1 MQLTIDIP
9 EPLYIEMRSQAQRE
23 SKSVEEVF
31 IQRAASGQVGNSE
44 THMKS
49 GRIKLPLI
57 VGGDPGPLLHVGVVN
72 LNDFMFATDDELEDL
87 T

>member
-1 MQLTIDIP
+1 MQLTVDIP
-9 EPLYIEMRSQAQRE
+9 EPLYSEMSSQAQRE

-44 THMKS
+44 THVKS
-49 GRIKLPLI
+49 GRVKLPLI
-57 VGGDPGPLLHVGVVN
+57 IGGEPGPLLHPGVVN